1 VTQIAE
7 FVTQVAAIEKD
18 STTLIPLES
27 STGISVR
34 ANNRRTSNN
43 KTSNKNR
50 KRTKNRT
57 KIQNG
62 SSGNSNKNKVIRKKK
77 LQIYKA
83 NFTNF
88 FYHPDTWRKKID
100 KFWSF

>member
-1 VTQIAE
+1 MQT
-7 FVTQVAAIEKD
+7 AAIEKD
-18 STTLIPLES
+18 SITPIALDS
-27 STGISVR
+27 STEVSVR

-62 SSGNSNKNKVIRKKK
+62 SSSNSNKNKVIRKKNHRYSTIIS
-77 LQIYKA
+77 QIFLSSGYMEKRDLI
-83 NFTNF
+83 NL
-88 FYHPDTWRKKID
+88 
-100 KFWSF
+100 SF